1 MARHTPGP
9 WTASERDRSYVRI
22 DSDHWAML
30 ATVVVR
36 MSGAD
41 ENIPSGEAN
50 ARLIAAAPDLLD
62 ALKEFVEPF
71 AGWDIQN
78 FIKRSDPAT
87 AVRVTKARTAIAK
100 AEGR

>member
-36 MSGAD
+36 MS
-41 ENIPSGEAN
+41 
-50 ARLIAAAPDLLD
+50 AP
-62 ALKEFVEPF
+62 
-71 AGWDIQN
+71 
-78 FIKRSDPAT
+78 
-87 AVRVTKARTAIAK
+87 TKTSLPEK
-100 AEGR
+100 QMPG